1 MTHNYGKIL
10 ASSAALAA
18 GVFLAQGA
26 VSADQVTVK
35 AGDTLSAYAT
45 QYNTTVD
52 ALAKHNN
59 IADANKILVGQTIDT
74 DAQNDDTAAATPT
87 TVTVKAGDT
96 LSSLADTY
104 KTTVQQIKQ
113 DNGLAS
119 DLIYVGQQL
128 KINPAGTASQSA
140 PAQVQTA
147 QQTAPQQQQAPV
159 Q

>member
-1 MTHNYGKIL
+1 MTNNYGKIL
-10 ASSAALAA
+10 ASSAVLAA

-104 KTTVQQIKQ
+104 RQRYNKL
-113 DNGLAS
+113 N
-119 DLIYVGQQL
+119 
-128 KINPAGTASQSA
+128 KIMD
-140 PAQVQTA
+140 
-147 QQTAPQQQQAPV
+147 
-159 Q
+159 